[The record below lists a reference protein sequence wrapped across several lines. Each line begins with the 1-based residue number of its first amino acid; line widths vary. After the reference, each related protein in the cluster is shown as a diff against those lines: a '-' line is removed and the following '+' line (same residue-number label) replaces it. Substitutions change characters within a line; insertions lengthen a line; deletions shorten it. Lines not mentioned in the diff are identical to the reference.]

1 VGAGTVSLPGR
12 QGRFGS
18 GIADSEKCASS
29 SVAAT
34 NLLECRISIG
44 KIGRLLPEQTPV
56 LSLNLTAGYSGKG
69 DVLRDIKLQIGAG
82 EIVGL
87 VGESGSGKS
96 TLTLAVLQLLFLKN
110 GHSKGSVCLK
120 GKELVGLSESEL
132 REIRGRDIGLV
143 LQSPTSSLNPALRIG
158 TQLYETW
165 RAHKPGSR
173 KECVPTFLELLR
185 SLNID
190 ADEIFL
196 QRKPSQISV
205 GQAQRVLIAMAIL
218 HQPALVIADEP
229 TSALDVITQ
238 KEVLGIFRQLAR
250 ERNIAILFVS
260 HDLLA
265 VSSLCD
271 RIAILRAGEIV
282 ESGPTARVLA
292 APQHAYTKQLVSALP
307 SIEFSSRR

>member
-1 VGAGTVSLPGR
+1 
-12 QGRFGS
+12 
-18 GIADSEKCASS
+18 
-29 SVAAT
+29 
-34 NLLECRISIG
+34 
-44 KIGRLLPEQTPV
+44 LPEQTPV